1 MKPDWSGRAAGDRL
15 SGNGRPG
22 AYRGGMSPTHR
33 STRSP
38 SPVDVT
44 AAPPTAPDAAPRL
57 AGDAAELGLATGNA
71 AALWTALAETRRHPV
86 TRRPGFLAVHG
97 DDRAGLRV
105 LLRTPEPAADDL
117 AEIAALVR
125 ERSAGP
131 VTVEDPFGGADLTG
145 SGLTPRNLPVMIRP
159 PAPVPAPSLRVT
171 PVDDPERLATVE
183 RVVVSGFPLSRLQPY
198 RPGEAF
204 PVALLD
210 RPGVRFLLA
219 EVDGVPAGAC
229 LTVRAEVAGLYW
241 MTTLPEH
248 RSRGVGR
255 ALLHAVLAELAGSP
269 VTLTASRAG
278 RPLYDSLGFRP
289 VGRATWW
296 S

>member
-1 MKPDWSGRAAGDRL
+1 
-15 SGNGRPG
+15 
-22 AYRGGMSPTHR
+22 MSSTHPTA
-33 STRSP
+33 P
-38 SPVDVT
+38 SPVD
-44 AAPPTAPDAAPRL
+44 AAAEPPTDPD
-57 AGDAAELGLATGNA
+57 AELGLATGNA
-71 AALWTALAETRRHPV
+71 AALWTALAETRRHPL

-105 LLRTPEPAADDL
+105 LLRTPEPTPDEV

-125 ERSAGP
+125 RRAAGP
-131 VTVEDPFGGADLTG
+131 VTVEDPFGAVDLTG
-145 SGLTPRNLPVMIRP
+145 TGLAPRHLPVMIRP
-159 PAPVPAPSLRVT
+159 PAPAPAPAPRVI
-171 PVDDPERLATVE
+171 PVDDPRRLATVE
-183 RVVVSGFPLSRLQPY
+183 RVVVSGFPLGGLHPY
-198 RPGEAF
+198 RAGEAF
-204 PVALLD
+204 PVALLG
-210 RPGVRFLLA
+210 RPGIRFLLA
-219 EVDGVPAGAC
+219 EVDGIPAGAC

-255 ALLHAVLAELAGSP
+255 ALLHAALAELAGHP

-289 VGRATWW
+289 VARATWW